1 MFPEN
6 QEPFGSWER
15 VFKEAGCSTPGG
27 GKTNMCFELQASFTK
42 LSMLA
47 ENGGASPTCQIMR
60 TVNPTQ

>member
-42 LSMLA
+42 LSMTKTRIPP
-47 ENGGASPTCQIMR
+47 PTR
-60 TVNPTQ
+60 AFFA